1 MKSWINWA
9 EIKIATELVFVYSL
23 KDSKSASDL
32 WLLLSKGNIC
42 GSFKRYFFPLKCY
55 SNIRRHWDYNSSS
68 IKMANKDLNTIV
80 LLFCGGCNAHNNAI
94 AFSQNGLK
102 TQKSGTAALRK
113 VMGAFW
119 HWFTEV
125 QNCSLKCWE
134 NGIGKRSYSSCSW
147 THSAHSPFSKGNDGQ
162 CTRRVPAGSCIYV
175 SSKIPEIKLLPL

>member
-1 MKSWINWA
+1 MKSWISWA

-23 KDSKSASDL
+23 KDSKSRSDL

-42 GSFKRYFFPLKCY
+42 GSFKRYFFLLKCY
-55 SNIRRHWDYNSSS
+55 GNIRRHWDYSNSM
-68 IKMANKDLNTIV
+68 KMAKKDLNIII
-80 LLFCGGCNAHNNAI
+80 LLFHAI

-102 TQKSGTAALRK
+102 TQKSAALRK
-113 VMGAFW
+113 VIGAFW

-134 NGIGKRSYSSCSW
+134 NGIGKRSCSSCSW
-147 THSAHSPFSKGNDGQ
+147 THSAHTPFSKGNDGQ
-162 CTRRVPAGSCIYV
+162 STRRVSAGSCIYV